1 MPVVW
6 YRLDKTDLYLAET
19 NTFWMF
25 FRLIK
30 LVNLPVCIS
39 KIKFYILWYFFS
51 RKHIRSSEY
60 KFSKVFFLRIYLY
73 FLLICNSS
81 FNTLY
86 CYVTFFLYP
95 DFNKSSIPIFKKL
108 SKFSFI
114 STFLCQFTLNSLGCL
129 SVFQIFV
136 LWWNYEMHIIFFQ
149 YMN

>member
-6 YRLDKTDLYLAET
+6 YHLDKTDLYLAET

-30 LVNLPVCIS
+30 LVNLPVHL
-39 KIKFYILWYFFS
+39 KDQILHSLIYFFPES
-51 RKHIRSSEY
+51 IKSSEY

-73 FLLICNSS
+73 FLLIWNSS

-95 DFNKSSIPIFKKL
+95 DINKSSIPILKKL

>member
-6 YRLDKTDLYLAET
+6 YHLDKTDLYLAET

-30 LVNLPVCIS
+30 LVYLPVDL
-39 KIKFYILWYFFS
+39 KDQILHSLIFFFPES
-51 RKHIRSSEY
+51 TRSSEY
-60 KFSKVFFLRIYLY
+60 KFAKVFFLRIYLY

-95 DFNKSSIPIFKKL
+95 DINKSSIPILKKL

>member
-6 YRLDKTDLYLAET
+6 YHLDKTDLYLAET

-30 LVNLPVCIS
+30 LVNLPVHL
-39 KIKFYILWYFFS
+39 KDQILHSLIFFS
-51 RKHIRSSEY
+51 PESIRSSEY

-95 DFNKSSIPIFKKL
+95 DINKSSIPILKKL

-149 YMN
+149 YIN

>member
-6 YRLDKTDLYLAET
+6 YHLDKTDLYLAET

-25 FRLIK
+25 FRLITSK
-30 LVNLPVCIS
+30 LTSRSQRSNS
-39 KIKFYILWYFFS
+39 TFFDIFFPES
-51 RKHIRSSEY
+51 IRSSEY
-60 KFSKVFFLRIYLY
+60 KFAKVFFLRIYLCY
-73 FLLICNSS
+73 LLICNSP

-95 DFNKSSIPIFKKL
+95 DINKSSIPILKKL